1 MEYLVGYCVG
11 ISQTIIGY
19 PFDTIK
25 TRLQTNSVKIG
36 KPKSIWMGI
45 RYPLIN
51 STLIN
56 TITFGNRDY
65 FIRKTDNYVLSY
77 TLVGLINGVVQ
88 NQLDNAKVKSQVTG
102 ETAKL
107 PRKFV
112 LNGMKYSVL
121 LETISM
127 PIYFLTFDYLHK
139 EKKINSFQSGG
150 MAGINSWFWL
160 YPIDTLKSRSYLNPG
175 KSLRE
180 LIKLEKTSLYRGLSF
195 ALLRAYLVNG
205 VAFSVYTF
213 LSDYSRSI

>member
-25 TRLQTNSVKIG
+25 TRLQTNSIKIR

-102 ETAKL
+102 EVAKL

-112 LNGMKYSVL
+112 FNGMRYSVL
-121 LETISM
+121 LESFSM
-127 PIYFLTFDYLHK
+127 PIYFLTFDYLYK

-175 KSLRE
+175 KSLGE
-180 LIKLEKTSLYRGLSF
+180 LIKLEKTGLYRGLSF

>member
-25 TRLQTNSVKIG
+25 TRLQTNSIKIM

-102 ETAKL
+102 EVAKL

-112 LNGMKYSVL
+112 FNGMKYSVL
-121 LETISM
+121 LESFSM
-127 PIYFLTFDYLHK
+127 PIYFLTFDYLEFYK
-139 EKKINSFQSGG
+139 DYSFKFSDLTEVIDTQINSPSVI
-150 MAGINSWFWL
+150 INTKELPKVIPSAIDYCWIIIFFFLFILINFL
-160 YPIDTLKSRSYLNPG
+160 Y
-175 KSLRE
+175 
-180 LIKLEKTSLYRGLSF
+180 
-195 ALLRAYLVNG
+195 
-205 VAFSVYTF
+205 
-213 LSDYSRSI
+213 

>member
-25 TRLQTNSVKIG
+25 TRLQTNSIKIR

-102 ETAKL
+102 EVAKL

-112 LNGMKYSVL
+112 FNGMKYSVL
-121 LETISM
+121 LESFSM
-127 PIYFLTFDYLHK
+127 PIYFLTFDYLYK
-139 EKKINSFQSGG
+139 EKKN
-150 MAGINSWFWL
+150 
-160 YPIDTLKSRSYLNPG
+160 K
-175 KSLRE
+175 
-180 LIKLEKTSLYRGLSF
+180 
-195 ALLRAYLVNG
+195 
-205 VAFSVYTF
+205 
-213 LSDYSRSI
+213 

>member
-25 TRLQTNSVKIG
+25 TRLQTNSIKIM

-102 ETAKL
+102 EVAKL

-112 LNGMKYSVL
+112 FNVFN
-121 LETISM
+121 IS
-127 PIYFLTFDYLHK
+127 PL
-139 EKKINSFQSGG
+139 
-150 MAGINSWFWL
+150 
-160 YPIDTLKSRSYLNPG
+160 
-175 KSLRE
+175 
-180 LIKLEKTSLYRGLSF
+180 
-195 ALLRAYLVNG
+195 
-205 VAFSVYTF
+205 
-213 LSDYSRSI
+213 